1 MPGKAKLNVVP
12 ATAKK
17 KLSIEEVRISP
28 AMAKSWLSDN
38 SLLQRNVSR
47 LTVEAFARDMKAGAW
62 QLTHQ
67 GIAFNEEGALVDGQH
82 RLHAIVLADVPVT
95 MLVTRGVALEV
106 TGPIDIGR
114 KRETSFLMGK
124 SSKWVAAVTELGR
137 LATAMMGSSKATPAW
152 ISEIYEAH
160 GEAIDA
166 VFSPNNKML
175 SSVIA
180 ACAYAYPLNPEKVL
194 SFIVQVRDGE
204 LLTRGD
210 PAFGLR
216 NWLASHRGKLG
227 SAHEATFA
235 TLNCIAHEMKNT
247 KLASVYTGES
257 GYRWVTT
264 KRRAMK
270 IPNTPT
276 VEQVDTL
283 AS

>member
-12 ATAKK
+12 AVK

-28 AMAKSWLSDN
+28 QMAKSWLGDN
-38 SLLQRNVSR
+38 SLLQRNLSR

-67 GIAFNEEGALVDGQH
+67 GIAFNAEGALVDGQH
-82 RLHAIVLADVPVT
+82 RLHAIILADTPVM
-95 MLVTRGVALEV
+95 MLVTRGVVLDV

-124 SSKWVAAVTELGR
+124 SGRWVGAVTELGR
-137 LATAMMGSSKATPAW
+137 LATALMGASKATPAW
-152 ISEIYEAH
+152 VAETYEAH
-160 GEAIDA
+160 REAVDA
-166 VFSPNNKML
+166 VFPPLNNKTGL
-175 SSVIA
+175 ASVIA
-180 ACAYAYPLNPEKVL
+180 SCAYAYPIHPERVL
-194 SFIVQVRDGE
+194 SFIAQVRDGE

-216 NWLASHRGKLG
+216 NWLDSHRGRLG
-227 SAHEATFA
+227 GLHEATFA
-235 TLNCIAHEMKNT
+235 TLNCLAHELKNT
-247 KLASVYTGES
+247 KLTSVYTGES
-257 GYRWVTT
+257 GYRWITT

-276 VEQVDTL
+276 PDQVSL
-283 AS
+283 G

>member
-1 MPGKAKLNVVP
+1 MSAKLSM
-12 ATAKK
+12 ARMKK
-17 KLSIEEVRISP
+17 KLSIEEVQISP
-28 AMAKSWLSDN
+28 QMAKSWLVDN
-38 SLLQRNVSR
+38 SLLQRSVSR

-67 GIAFNEEGALVDGQH
+67 GIAFNEEGILVDGQH
-82 RLHAIVLADVPVT
+82 RLHAIVMSDTTVT

-114 KRETSFLMGK
+114 KRETSFLMGR
-124 SSKWVAAVTELGR
+124 SGKWVAAVTELGR
-137 LATAMMGSSKATPAW
+137 LATAMLGSAKATPAW
-152 ISEIYEAH
+152 ISEIYAAH
-160 GEAIDA
+160 KESMNA
-166 VFSPNNKML
+166 VFPLFNTNSKTP

-180 ACAYAYPLNPEKVL
+180 ACAYAYLLNPDKVL
-194 SFIVQVRDGE
+194 SFVVQVRDGE

-216 NWLASHRGKLG
+216 NWLVSHRGRLG
-227 SAHEATFA
+227 SAHEVTFA
-235 TLNCIAHEMKNT
+235 TLNCIAHEMKKS

-257 GYRWVTT
+257 GYRWITT